1 MTIYSAATNK
11 SFEEIEREF
20 EGHGYGDFKTAVG
33 ESVVELLRPIQEK
46 TRDLLNNKDYLEGI
60 YAAGAERAAKL
71 ARKTLDKVYRK
82 VGFVPAA
89 RG

>member
-20 EGHGYGDFKTAVG
+20 DGRGYGDFKTTVG

-46 TRDLLNNKDYLEGI
+46 TKELLDNKDYLESI
-60 YAAGAERAAKL
+60 YASGAERAARL

-82 VGFVPAA
+82 VGFVAAA